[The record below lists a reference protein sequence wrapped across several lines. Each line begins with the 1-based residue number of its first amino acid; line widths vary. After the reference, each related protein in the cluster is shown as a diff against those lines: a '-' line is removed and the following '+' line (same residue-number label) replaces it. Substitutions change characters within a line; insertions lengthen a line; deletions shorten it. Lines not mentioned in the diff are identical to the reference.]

1 MRLILRLVV
10 FAILPLA
17 VRAAVGQYAPFP
29 GQRGDP
35 YSPLGPQGQIQ
46 QRYPLPPPPRLGPPP
61 PEPAAPANQSPSRYP
76 PPQPP
81 IREPQP
87 QPQQAGYTPSLP
99 RLPGP
104 AAGPSAALPTSEL
117 FQQGEVVATIGNQFV
132 LYGDVAPTVDQILA
146 PYAAQVVAD
155 SDRQELEKARAAVT
169 RQVIRQIV
177 DTKLMY
183 LEFERQI
190 EKNAG
195 REKLDEVR
203 KDIATKMRDSFEKEL
218 FQMRSTIAAAKP
230 ETIQALVQRDPI
242 IPRMALLMRD
252 YQAETLNEL
261 DVILRRS
268 GSSLDKQ
275 IRWYGENRVG
285 RETVRKQLNFK
296 PEVTHQ
302 EMLDYYTQHAAEFAV
317 PAKARFELLTVKFES
332 FPTKADA
339 WQMLAQMG
347 NEVFFNN
354 NFAAVARKHSQE
366 PSAHKGGLYD
376 WTTKGSLA
384 SKEIDEAVFSLEPGK
399 LSQII
404 DDGRGY
410 HIVRVI
416 ERQEA
421 GQIPFLEAQQG
432 IRDAIAAEKVQADTK
447 AALEGLRTKTRVW
460 TIYDDPPQVAR
471 QPSAEGT
478 APR

>member
-1 MRLILRLVV
+1 
-10 FAILPLA
+10 
-17 VRAAVGQYAPFP
+17 
-29 GQRGDP
+29 
-35 YSPLGPQGQIQ
+35 
-46 QRYPLPPPPRLGPPP
+46 
-61 PEPAAPANQSPSRYP
+61 
-76 PPQPP
+76 
-81 IREPQP
+81 
-87 QPQQAGYTPSLP
+87 
-99 RLPGP
+99 
-104 AAGPSAALPTSEL
+104 
-117 FQQGEVVATIGNQFV
+117 VATIGNQFV